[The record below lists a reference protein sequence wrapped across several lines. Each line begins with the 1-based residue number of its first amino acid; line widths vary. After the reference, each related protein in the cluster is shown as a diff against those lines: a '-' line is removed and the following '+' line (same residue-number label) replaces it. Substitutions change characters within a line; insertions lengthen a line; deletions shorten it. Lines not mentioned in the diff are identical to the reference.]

1 MKNMI
6 VQTKEQ
12 YTSPRSEEQE
22 IKLEGVIAASPD
34 VSPSNPFSGNTEKD
48 F

>member
-6 VQTKEQ
+6 TQAKEQ
-12 YTSPRSEEQE
+12 YTSPRSEELE
-22 IKLEGVIAASPD
+22 IKLEGVIAASQD